1 MLRGGPMRPFFTNA
15 DEGKKFK
22 CRAMCEARRME
33 ARGCLSALSI
43 ALDTWIFPLA
53 WVTQETAIYRELPGC
68 VFSKPRL
75 VCAYIC
81 FAGSFVLNSFSS
93 AESSAPDAP
102 RHDRHFK
109 VWPKRLPRSI
119 TPPATSLWHNLA
131 VSALRF
137 PDKPALVFF
146 DRVLSYTSLMQQAE
160 RLAATLHRLGVRKGD
175 RVLLN
180 MQNCPQWVIAHFA
193 ILRANAVVVPVNPMN
208 RAEELKHYITDPDA
222 KVAITTADLAPEL
235 AKADSQLPAEQRLA
249 HLIVTHYSE
258 AFDENTLGVNQQ
270 PDAIAVPE
278 AWREWLGTRHALPEL
293 SGGAVMRWVDAVADS
308 DAGELPAHT
317 AVPQDLAVL
326 PYTSGT
332 TGLPKGCMH
341 SHASLMHNAVASCLW
356 GNSTSENVVLSV
368 VPMFHIT
375 GMVSVMHAAIYGGA
389 TLVIMPRWDRE
400 LAGGLISRCRVTHW
414 TNIPTMV
421 IDLLASPNFARFD
434 LSSLVYIGG
443 GGAAM
448 PQAVAQRLWEQ
459 YGLRFA
465 EGYGLTETAAPSH
478 SNPPDATRQQ
488 CLGVPFMSTDA
499 RVIDPLTL
507 EEMPQGEQGE
517 IIMCGPQNFSGYWK
531 QPEATVAAFIEL
543 DGKRFFRSGDLGHVD
558 EDGYFFITD
567 RLKRMINASGFKVWP
582 AEVESLMFKHPAIQE
597 ACIISTRDVYRGETV
612 KAIVVLRAAAKG
624 KTSEEDIINWCKEN
638 MAAYKYP
645 RVVQF
650 VDVLPKSGSGKVM
663 WRALQEAEA
672 GKA

>member
-1 MLRGGPMRPFFTNA
+1 MDRPHY
-15 DEGKKFK
+15 KF
-22 CRAMCEARRME
+22 
-33 ARGCLSALSI
+33 
-43 ALDTWIFPLA
+43 
-53 WVTQETAIYRELPGC
+53 
-68 VFSKPRL
+68 
-75 VCAYIC
+75 
-81 FAGSFVLNSFSS
+81 
-93 AESSAPDAP
+93 
-102 RHDRHFK
+102 
-109 VWPKRLPRSI
+109 WPKRLPHRIS
-119 TPPATSLWHNLA
+119 PPATSLWHNLT

-146 DRVLSYTSLMQQAE
+146 GQVVTYAELLQQAE
-160 RLAATLHRLGVRKGD
+160 RLAATLHGLGVQAGD
-175 RVLLN
+175 RVLLD

-222 KVAITTADLAPEL
+222 TVAIIAADLAPEL
-235 AKADSQLPAEQRLA
+235 AKANAQLAPADQLRHMIVSHYSDTFDLAAQQGAEALPAAWQGWLA
-249 HLIVTHYSE
+249 TQHDLPVLDGGS
-258 AFDENTLGVNQQ
+258 AMSWDQ
-270 PDAIAVPE
+270 
-278 AWREWLGTRHALPEL
+278 ALQ
-293 SGGAVMRWVDAVADS
+293 GDVDT
-308 DAGELPAHT
+308 LPAHT
-317 AVPQDLAVL
+317 ATPQDLAVL

-341 SHASLMHNAVASCLW
+341 THASIMHNAVGSCLW
-356 GNSTSENVVLSV
+356 GNATFENVVLSV

-375 GMVSVMHAAIYGGA
+375 GMVSVLHASIYGGA

-400 LAGGLISRCRVTHW
+400 LAGRLISRWRVTHW

-421 IDLLASPNFARFD
+421 IDLLASPNFASFD
-434 LSSLVYIGG
+434 LSSLVAIGG

-478 SNPPDATRQQ
+478 SNPADATKQQ
-488 CLGVPFMSTDA
+488 CLGIPFVSTDS
-499 RVIDPLTL
+499 RVIDPLTQQ
-507 EEMPQGEQGE
+507 EMPQGEQGE

-531 QPEATVAAFIEL
+531 QPEATAAAFIEFE
-543 DGKRFFRSGDLGHVD
+543 GKRFFRSGDLGRVD

-582 AEVESLMFKHPAIQE
+582 AEVESLMFKHPAVQE
-597 ACIISTRDVYRGETV
+597 ACVISTSDAYRGETV
-612 KAIVVLRAAAKG
+612 KAVVVLRAAAKG
-624 KTSEEDIINWCKEN
+624 QTSEDDIINWCKDN

-650 VDVLPKSGSGKVM
+650 VDALPKSGSGKVM
-663 WRALQEAEA
+663 WRTLQEAEEVQ
-672 GKA
+672 G

>member
-1 MLRGGPMRPFFTNA
+1 LSSLPPDDHA
-15 DEGKKFK
+15 K
-22 CRAMCEARRME
+22 RAVPA
-33 ARGCLSALSI
+33 
-43 ALDTWIFPLA
+43 
-53 WVTQETAIYRELPGC
+53 
-68 VFSKPRL
+68 
-75 VCAYIC
+75 
-81 FAGSFVLNSFSS
+81 
-93 AESSAPDAP
+93 
-102 RHDRHFK
+102 RHDLHYK
-109 VWPKRLPRSI
+109 VWPKRLPHSI

-137 PDKPALVFF
+137 PGKPALVFF
-146 DRVLSYTSLMQQAE
+146 DRVLSYAEVMQQAE

-175 RVLLN
+175 RVVLD

-193 ILRANAVVVPVNPMN
+193 ILRVNAVVVPVNPMN

-222 KVAITTADLAPEL
+222 KVAITSADLATEL
-235 AKADSQLPAEQRLA
+235 TKANAELPPADRLA
-249 HLIVTHYSE
+249 HLIVTHYSD
-258 AFDENTLGVNQQ
+258 AFEGVTLPAEG
-270 PDAIAVPE
+270 PGAMPE
-278 AWREWLGTRHALPEL
+278 AWRDWLGSRHALPALEGGSVL
-293 SGGAVMRWVDAVADS
+293 SWTDAMADGNT
-308 DAGELPAHT
+308 DDLPAHT
-317 AVPQDLAVL
+317 AGPADLAVL

-341 SHASLMHNAVASCLW
+341 THASLMHNAVGSCLW
-356 GNSTSENVVLSV
+356 GNSTFENVVLSV

-375 GMVSVMHAAIYGGA
+375 GMVSVMHASVYGGS

-400 LAGGLISRCRVTHW
+400 LAGRLISSWRVTHW

-421 IDLLASPNFARFD
+421 IDLLASPNFASFD

-478 SNPPDATRQQ
+478 SNPPDATKQQ
-488 CLGVPFMSTDA
+488 CLGVPFLSTDA
-499 RVIDPLTL
+499 RVIDPFSLQ
-507 EEMPQGEQGE
+507 EMPQGEQGE
-517 IIMCGPQNFSGYWK
+517 IIMCGPQNFQGYWK
-531 QPEATVAAFIEL
+531 QPQATEAAFIEL

-558 EDGYFFITD
+558 EEGYFFITD

-582 AEVESLMFKHPAIQE
+582 AEVESLMFRHPAIQE
-597 ACIISTRDVYRGETV
+597 ACIISTRDAYRGESV
-612 KAIVVLRAAAKG
+612 KAVVVLRAQAKG
-624 KTSEEDIINWCKEN
+624 NVTEDDIINWCKEH

-650 VDVLPKSGSGKVM
+650 VDALPKSGSGKVM
-663 WRALQEAEA
+663 WRALQEAEGGNA
-672 GKA
+672 